1 MLDQKWPG
9 LLSPAEYLSL
19 YDAVRCTE
27 DCELLPTTELND
39 TEEHAITSAAE
50 MIWREVLESGMP
62 EADAKILFEAFQGR
76 AEQVSLVVLKDWESR
91 KVCVLGEPVAHSHP
105 SDVRQWFAPLLALL
119 QLQLAIGRDRSTVR
133 VELLTANDIL
143 CWMLEPYSQSIT
155 RQLVEVTSSI
165 RARKAA
171 LIQRTWHTTVP
182 ARSAA
187 MANEHLRTS
196 AGDSLAAIHAFDVYL
211 AAFLSL
217 AREQMDRTKRRVRR
231 IAQRERLA
239 GVVSRKV
246 ALCLAALLGCSVEFG
261 RGLSRCICSL
271 ASRLETQR
279 SRANPGSLCSVAGSP
294 IADGA

>member
-9 LLSPAEYLSL
+9 LLSPAEYLCL
-19 YDAVRCTE
+19 YDAVRCTG
-27 DCELLPTTELND
+27 DCEILPASELND

-76 AEQVSLVVLKDWESR
+76 AEQVSQDVLK
-91 KVCVLGEPVAHSHP
+91 LLAHSEP
-105 SDVRQWFAPLLALL
+105 SDARQWFAPLLGLL

-133 VELLTANDIL
+133 PELLTANDIL